1 MGNRLFYCS
10 AISERTRVFLKVTGR
25 MQVVLRR
32 ELCFQIHAD
41 TLGPLTP
48 PSGWSEQISHRHVGT
63 CGDSMRT
70 NDFLTCF
77 NAWTLIADFMRE
89 RDKEKEWS
97 RKGERGGERGGQ
109 RQRGGERGRRKA
121 WAAGR
126 EGGWRLLVKESRIH
140 LKVNRNSLA
149 PFTGTSVT
157 LGGGG
162 VPQGPGGQW

>member
-1 MGNRLFYCS
+1 MMGNRLFYCS

-89 RDKEKEWS
+89 WDKEKEWS

-109 RQRGGERGRRKA
+109 RQRGGGGGQKKSLSS
-121 WAAGR
+121 R
-126 EGGWRLLVKESRIH
+126 EGGRVAFAGEREQ
-140 LKVNRNSLA
+140 NS
-149 PFTGTSVT
+149 FEGE
-157 LGGGG
+157 
-162 VPQGPGGQW
+162 